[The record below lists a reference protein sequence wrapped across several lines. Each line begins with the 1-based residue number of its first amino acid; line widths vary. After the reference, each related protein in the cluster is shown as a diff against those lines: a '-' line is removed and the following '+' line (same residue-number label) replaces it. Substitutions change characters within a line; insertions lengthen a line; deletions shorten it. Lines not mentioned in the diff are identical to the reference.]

1 MVNPKLFHHHHL
13 KGIFYIWGLFIC
25 LVCLPQIPGCMI
37 QQVGP
42 QSQLP
47 TMLSSLWG
55 PTSMHQHSHGLRRGE
70 RRTSGACRCACSPP
84 HAAGHQVE
92 IYVDWDFQHL
102 RFLLRWN
109 VNHLRL
115 CGIQDVNNLRWELHP
130 MHECHGC
137 TCIFHSHFVSGG
149 PLQWSWHPM
158 AVVAAPAAP
167 VLPVGIDR
175 PFILGGWR
183 STRWALS
190 ERTDQ
195 LTGLVSKMR
204 SYVSSWANRKPTHL
218 EIGKNHFRWIRLM
231 QFNLIYMY
239 REIGS
244 RHIWRLIKII
254 FGEFA
259 PCNPIWFKCKE

>member
-167 VLPVGIDR
+167 VQPDDIDR

-183 STRWALS
+183 STRCALS
-190 ERTDQ
+190 
-195 LTGLVSKMR
+195 
-204 SYVSSWANRKPTHL
+204 
-218 EIGKNHFRWIRLM
+218 
-231 QFNLIYMY
+231 
-239 REIGS
+239 
-244 RHIWRLIKII
+244 
-254 FGEFA
+254 
-259 PCNPIWFKCKE
+259 